1 VGSRAQALRNG
12 PTGMERCARYR
23 FLCAAFAVF
32 ALAIMAG
39 TPAAHASPR
48 NSPTPPLK
56 PGAVKSNFSECQPIK
71 GPEWMWPQDNFP
83 ESDLYHAKISSTLY
97 ESFVVNYDCT
107 KARSA
112 IEKLINETLPN
123 TTPGAQNQLLPA
135 QPGGI
140 PNFVCV
146 AYPDANGRA
155 YGGEC
160 RSGLVRFA
168 WNYNV
173 IWKGIPSGV
182 EGRTGGTDFEPM
194 AAVEYD
200 TVLTPLGNNRYQ
212 LVVAN
217 ASAIG
222 SIDSFTWA
230 APPQLTITDVTSTSG
245 GPTCGLTDGSISC
258 QGKLAPPKC
267 LCTGSGGSVT
277 ITFTA
282 TGAVPTIRNGV
293 PIVQGLS
300 WSYMHVTAM
309 TPVPRLIPDVA
320 QQVQKNNL

>member
-1 VGSRAQALRNG
+1 VGRGAPSRRGRSAVRALG
-12 PTGMERCARYR
+12 AR
-23 FLCAAFAVF
+23 FWLSCVAALV
-32 ALAIMAG
+32 ALAAV
-39 TPAAHASPR
+39 PAANAQPA
-48 NSPTPPLK
+48 
-56 PGAVKSNFSECQPIK
+56 PGSVQSNFTECQPIK
-71 GPEWMWPQDNFP
+71 GPEWKWPSDDFP
-83 ESDLYHAKISSTLY
+83 QSDLYHAKISSTLY
-97 ESFVVNYDCT
+97 ESFVINYDCN
-107 KARSA
+107 KARTY

-123 TTPGAQNQLLPA
+123 SAPGSQNQLLPA
-135 QPGGI
+135 QAGGI
-140 PNFVCV
+140 PGFVCV

-173 IWKGIPSGV
+173 IWKGVQSGV
-182 EGRTGGTDFEPM
+182 EGRTSGSNFEPM
-194 AAVEYD
+194 AEVEYD
-200 TVLTPLGNNRYQ
+200 TVLTPLGNGRYQ
-212 LVVAN
+212 LYVAN
-217 ASAIG
+217 ASGIG

-230 APPQLTITDVTSTSG
+230 APPQLTITAVTGATG
-245 GPTCGLTDGSISC
+245 GPTCDQDGNSISC
-258 QGKLAPPKC
+258 NGKLAPPKC

-282 TGAVPTIRNGV
+282 TGAVPEIRNGV

-320 QQVQKNNL
+320 AQAKKNNL